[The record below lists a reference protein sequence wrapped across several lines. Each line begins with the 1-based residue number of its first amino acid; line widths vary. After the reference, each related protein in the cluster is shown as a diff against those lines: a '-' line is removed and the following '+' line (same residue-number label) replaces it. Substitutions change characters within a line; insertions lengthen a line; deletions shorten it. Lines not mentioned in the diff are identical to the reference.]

1 MEGDKPLIKAGSMRA
16 ILFAVTF
23 LVLIIIANKITD
35 KLIEN
40 INPKNQNTGEIYN
53 LSELFLPV
61 RMIILLAISVLTVY
75 FFQKKID
82 KQNLI
87 SHGFQLKNNLSH
99 AVVGFALGLLLSGT
113 GTFIL
118 IGNHNLQWTGIEYNT
133 IALLTGFGVMV
144 MVAFSEELVFRG
156 YILSNLLLSMNKWMA
171 LIYSALIFTLF
182 HISNPGI
189 NILAIVNIFLAG
201 LLLGINYIFT
211 KNLWYSLLF
220 HFAWNFYQ
228 GSILGYKVSGISLQP
243 LLAQQLTGQ
252 SIMTG
257 GTFGFEGSV
266 VTSVLT
272 LISISLLAWTYTK
285 RYEA

>member
-1 MEGDKPLIKAGSMRA
+1 MRA

-23 LVLIIIANKITD
+23 LVLIILANKVTD

-87 SHGFQLKNNLSH
+87 SHGFQLKNNLVH
-99 AVVGFALGLLLSGT
+99 AMVGFALGLLLSGT

-228 GSILGYKVSGISLQP
+228 GSILGYKVSGISFQP

>member
-1 MEGDKPLIKAGSMRA
+1 MRA

-23 LVLIIIANKITD
+23 LVLIILANKVTD

-228 GSILGYKVSGISLQP
+228 GSILGYKVSGISFQP

>member
-23 LVLIIIANKITD
+23 LVLIILANKVTD

-87 SHGFQLKNNLSH
+87 SHGFQLKNNLVH
-99 AVVGFALGLLLSGT
+99 AMVGFALGLLLSGT

-228 GSILGYKVSGISLQP
+228 GSILGYKVSGISFQP

>member
-23 LVLIIIANKITD
+23 LVLIILANKITD

>member
-23 LVLIIIANKITD
+23 LVLIILANKVTD

-87 SHGFQLKNNLSH
+87 SQGFQLKNNLSH

-228 GSILGYKVSGISLQP
+228 GSILGYKVSGISFQP

>member
-23 LVLIIIANKITD
+23 LVLIILANKVTD

-87 SHGFQLKNNLSH
+87 SHGFQLKNNLVH

-228 GSILGYKVSGISLQP
+228 GSILGYKVSGISFQP

-257 GTFGFEGSV
+257 GTFGFEGSA

>member
-1 MEGDKPLIKAGSMRA
+1 MRA

-23 LVLIIIANKITD
+23 LVLIILANKVTD

>member
-23 LVLIIIANKITD
+23 LVLIILANKVTD

-87 SHGFQLKNNLSH
+87 SQGFQLKNNLSH

>member
-1 MEGDKPLIKAGSMRA
+1 MRA

-23 LVLIIIANKITD
+23 LVLIILANKVTD

-87 SHGFQLKNNLSH
+87 SHGFQLKNNLVH

-228 GSILGYKVSGISLQP
+228 GSILGYKVSGISFQP

-257 GTFGFEGSV
+257 GTFGFEGSA

>member
-228 GSILGYKVSGISLQP
+228 GSILGYKVSGISFQP

>member
-1 MEGDKPLIKAGSMRA
+1 MRA

-23 LVLIIIANKITD
+23 LVLIILANKVTD

-87 SHGFQLKNNLSH
+87 SHGFQLKNNLVH
-99 AVVGFALGLLLSGT
+99 AMVGFALGLLLSGT

-228 GSILGYKVSGISLQP
+228 GSILGYKVSGISFQP

-257 GTFGFEGSV
+257 GTFGFEGSA